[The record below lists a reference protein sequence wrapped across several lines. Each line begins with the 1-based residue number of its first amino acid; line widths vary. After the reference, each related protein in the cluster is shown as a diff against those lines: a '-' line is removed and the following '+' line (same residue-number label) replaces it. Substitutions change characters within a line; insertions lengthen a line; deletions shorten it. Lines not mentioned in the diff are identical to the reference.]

1 MPLSH
6 FEQCHPVE
14 GFGWGGA
21 GGAVL
26 GRERREGGG
35 CLLLSEIRYGFLMS

>member
-21 GGAVL
+21 GG
-26 GRERREGGG
+26 GGG
-35 CLLLSEIRYGFLMS
+35 CLVGKGGRAEVVCCCQKLDTVF